1 MESEALTI
9 QPARTPAFRSE
20 RQRRVKLKAI
30 GPKLRRMAAARFQTT
45 NWSLVFAAG
54 GSPDALNDLC
64 ARYWSPV
71 YAYVRRCGY
80 DRADAEDLTQA
91 FFSRMLEHRDLAQA
105 DPRRGKFRSFLL
117 GSLKH
122 FLSNERDRA
131 QAKKRGGEIVHVGI
145 DVDTSDD
152 AMTPEQLFDKQWA
165 LAVVE
170 RALRALR
177 ESGEAEHL
185 MPFLTG
191 DASYAALAAERK
203 TSEGALRVAVHRLR
217 RRFRDQLR
225 EIVAETVD
233 ANDVQDEIRFLI
245 AAVSARS

>member
-1 MESEALTI
+1 M
-9 QPARTPAFRSE
+9 PAA
-20 RQRRVKLKAI
+20 K
-30 GPKLRRMAAARFQTT
+30 FQTT

-64 ARYWSPV
+64 ARYWTPV
-71 YAYVRRCGY
+71 FAFVRRSGH

-91 FFSRMLEHRDLAQA
+91 FFSRMLEHRDFAQA

-131 QAKKRGGEIVHVGI
+131 QAKKRGGDVVHVEI

-152 AMTPEQLFDKQWA
+152 ALTPEQLFDKQWA
-165 LAVVE
+165 LTVVE

-177 ESGEAEHL
+177 DAGAPEDL

-191 DASYAALAAERK
+191 DASYETLAAKRG

-217 RRFRDQLR
+217 KRFRDQLR
-225 EIVAETVD
+225 EIVAETVEPD
-233 ANDVQDEIRFLI
+233 DVDDEIRFLI
-245 AAVSARS
+245 AAVSART

>member
-1 MESEALTI
+1 M
-9 QPARTPAFRSE
+9 PAA
-20 RQRRVKLKAI
+20 K
-30 GPKLRRMAAARFQTT
+30 FQTT

-64 ARYWSPV
+64 ARYWTPV
-71 YAYVRRCGY
+71 FAFVRRSGHEA
-80 DRADAEDLTQA
+80 ADAEDLTQA
-91 FFSRMLEHRDLAQA
+91 FFSRMLEHRDFAQA

-117 GSLKH
+117 GALKH
-122 FLSNERDRA
+122 FLSNERDRVR
-131 QAKKRGGEIVHVGI
+131 AKKRGGGVVHVEI

-152 AMTPEQLFDKQWA
+152 ALTPEQVFDKQWA
-165 LAVVE
+165 LTVVE

-177 ESGEAEHL
+177 EGGASDDL
-185 MPFLTG
+185 MPFLSG
-191 DASYAALAAERK
+191 DASYETLALKRG

-233 ANDVQDEIRFLI
+233 ADDVDDEIRFLI
-245 AAVSARS
+245 AAVSSRS

>member
-1 MESEALTI
+1 M
-9 QPARTPAFRSE
+9 PAA
-20 RQRRVKLKAI
+20 K
-30 GPKLRRMAAARFQTT
+30 FQTT

-64 ARYWSPV
+64 ARYWTPV
-71 YAYVRRCGY
+71 FAYVRRSGHE
-80 DRADAEDLTQA
+80 RADAEDLTQA
-91 FFSRMLEHRDLAQA
+91 FFSRVLEHRDFAQA

-117 GSLKH
+117 ASLKH

-131 QAKKRGGEIVHVGI
+131 QAKKRGGDVAHVEI
-145 DVDTSDD
+145 DADTGD
-152 AMTPEQLFDKQWA
+152 AALTPEQLFDKQWA
-165 LAVVE
+165 LTVVE

-177 ESGEAEHL
+177 DAGAPEDL

-191 DASYAALAAERK
+191 DASYETLAARRGS
-203 TSEGALRVAVHRLR
+203 TEGALRVAVHRLR
-217 RRFRDQLR
+217 RRFRDRLR

-233 ANDVQDEIRFLI
+233 ADDVDAEIRFLI

>member
-1 MESEALTI
+1 M
-9 QPARTPAFRSE
+9 P
-20 RQRRVKLKAI
+20 
-30 GPKLRRMAAARFQTT
+30 AARFQTT

-64 ARYWSPV
+64 ARYWMPV
-71 YAYVRRCGY
+71 FAYVRRSGH

-91 FFSRMLEHRDLAQA
+91 FFSRMLEHRDFAQA

-131 QAKKRGGEIVHVGI
+131 QAKKRGGDVVHVEI

-152 AMTPEQLFDKQWA
+152 ALTPEQLFDKQWA
-165 LAVVE
+165 LTVVE

-177 ESGEAEHL
+177 DAGAPEDL

-191 DASYAALAAERK
+191 DASYETLAAKRG

-217 RRFRDQLR
+217 KRFRDQLR
-225 EIVAETVD
+225 EIVAETVEPD
-233 ANDVQDEIRFLI
+233 DVDDEIRFLI
-245 AAVSARS
+245 AAVSART

>member
-1 MESEALTI
+1 M
-9 QPARTPAFRSE
+9 P
-20 RQRRVKLKAI
+20 
-30 GPKLRRMAAARFQTT
+30 AARFQTT

-64 ARYWSPV
+64 ARYWTPV
-71 YAYVRRCGY
+71 FAYVRRCGH

-117 GSLKH
+117 ASLKH

-131 QAKKRGGEIVHVGI
+131 QAKKRGGDMVHVEI

-152 AMTPEQLFDKQWA
+152 ALTPDQAFDKQWA
-165 LAVVE
+165 LTVVD

-177 ESGEAEHL
+177 EGGEPEHL
-185 MPFLTG
+185 MPFLSG
-191 DASYAALAAERK
+191 DASYAELAAQRR

-225 EIVAETVD
+225 DVVAETVD
-233 ANDVQDEIRFLI
+233 ADDVDDEIRFLI

>member
-1 MESEALTI
+1 M
-9 QPARTPAFRSE
+9 PAE
-20 RQRRVKLKAI
+20 
-30 GPKLRRMAAARFQTT
+30 RFQTT

-54 GSPDALNDLC
+54 GSADALNDLC

-71 YAYVRRCGY
+71 FAYVRRSGH

-91 FFSRMLEHRDLAQA
+91 FFSRMLEHRDLERA
-105 DPRRGKFRSFLL
+105 DPLRGKFRSFLL

-122 FLSNERDRA
+122 FLSNERDRV
-131 QAKKRGGEIVHVGI
+131 QAKKRGGAVVHVEI
-145 DVDTSDD
+145 DGDTFDD
-152 AMTPEQLFDKQWA
+152 ALTPDQVFDKQWA

-177 ESGEAEHL
+177 DAGEPEHL

-191 DASYAALAAERK
+191 DASYAALAEERG

-217 RRFRDQLR
+217 R
-225 EIVAETVD
+225 
-233 ANDVQDEIRFLI
+233 
-245 AAVSARS
+245 

>member
-1 MESEALTI
+1 M
-9 QPARTPAFRSE
+9 PAA
-20 RQRRVKLKAI
+20 K
-30 GPKLRRMAAARFQTT
+30 FQTT

-64 ARYWSPV
+64 ARYWAPV
-71 YAYVRRCGY
+71 FAFVRRSGH
-80 DRADAEDLTQA
+80 DPADAEDLTQA
-91 FFSRMLEHRDLAQA
+91 FFSRMLEHRDFAQA

-117 GSLKH
+117 GALKH
-122 FLSNERDRA
+122 FLSNERDRVR
-131 QAKKRGGEIVHVGI
+131 AKKRGGDVVHVEI
-145 DVDTSDD
+145 DVDTTDD
-152 AMTPEQLFDKQWA
+152 ALTPEQVFEKQWA
-165 LAVVE
+165 LTVVE

-177 ESGEAEHL
+177 EGGAPDDL

-191 DASYAALAAERK
+191 EASYSELASARG
-203 TSEGALRVAVHRLR
+203 TSEAALRVAVHRLR

-233 ANDVQDEIRFLI
+233 AKDVDDEIRFLI

>member
-1 MESEALTI
+1 M
-9 QPARTPAFRSE
+9 P
-20 RQRRVKLKAI
+20 
-30 GPKLRRMAAARFQTT
+30 AARFQTT

-64 ARYWSPV
+64 ARYWTPV
-71 YAYVRRCGY
+71 YAYVRRCGV

-91 FFSRMLEHRDLAQA
+91 FFGRMLEHRDFEQA

-117 GSLKH
+117 GALKH

-131 QAKKRGGEIVHVGI
+131 RAKKRGGDVVHVEI
-145 DVDTSDD
+145 DIAAAAD
-152 AMTPEQLFDKQWA
+152 ALTPDQVFDKQWA

-170 RALRALR
+170 RALAALR
-177 ESGEAEHL
+177 EAGEPEHL
-185 MPFLTG
+185 LPFLSG
-191 DASYAALAAERK
+191 DEPYAALAAERK

-225 EIVAETVD
+225 RIVEETVAD
-233 ANDVQDEIRFLI
+233 RADIDDEIRFLI
-245 AAVSARS
+245 AAVAGKP